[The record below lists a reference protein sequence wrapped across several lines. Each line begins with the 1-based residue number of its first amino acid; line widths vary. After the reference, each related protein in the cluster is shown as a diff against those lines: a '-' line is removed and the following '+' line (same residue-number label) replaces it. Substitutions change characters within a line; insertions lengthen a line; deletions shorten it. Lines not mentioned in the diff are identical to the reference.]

1 MGTRRK
7 KCTNT
12 VSKGEGLDG
21 VGWGRSEKR
30 EVKGTAIDLKQT
42 HINYR
47 KYINIIDRVQIQ
59 LESLRDDQIMKSFL
73 YIIWERE
80 APLIERV
87 RVLAYGSR

>member
-1 MGTRRK
+1 MG
-7 KCTNT
+7 
-12 VSKGEGLDG
+12 VGW

-59 LESLRDDQIMKSFL
+59 LEWLTADEIMKSFL
-73 YIIWERE
+73 YII
-80 APLIERV
+80 
-87 RVLAYGSR
+87 